1 MRYMPDGKSY
11 HPTINLLFASF
22 AQLAQLAQLAQYMFS
37 YVFSCFLPFF
47 IETASLFIS
56 LSWTIL
62 FNIH

>member
-47 IETASLFIS
+47 IETAPLFIS
-56 LSWTIL
+56 L
-62 FNIH
+62 